1 MILKDG
7 IKILLL
13 GIFIWVDSIG
23 YAQFYSE
30 GTIYYTRRTNL
41 QKRFTDQRM
50 KRFVNEDNKIKND
63 RFSLAFND
71 TISVFKYLPPATA
84 DDMAWLTS
92 KNEYFQYLNPNKQ
105 LTVFQFFGTSVYVKD
120 SLPVRAWK
128 MTDGKRT
135 ICGFNC
141 RKAIYEK
148 NDSTRIYAWYA
159 PNILPSIGPEGFCG
173 LPGTI
178 LGIATEDGG
187 IIYFADKVDFSTAP
201 KSESLAVEI
210 GKNKLFTLKEL
221 RNKLEKDYGN
231 TPWGKRMFDDMFRW
245 L

>member
-1 MILKDG
+1 MTLKAG
-7 IKILLL
+7 INIFLLAVFV
-13 GIFIWVDSIG
+13 GIEFIG
-23 YAQFYSE
+23 NAQFYNA

-50 KRFVNEDNKIKND
+50 KRFVNEENKIKND
-63 RFSLAFND
+63 RFSLSFND
-71 TISVFKYLPPATA
+71 TISVFKYIAPTTQE
-84 DDMAWLTS
+84 DMAWLTS
-92 KNEYFQYLNPNKQ
+92 KNEYYQYLTPNRQ
-105 LTVFQFFGTSVYVKD
+105 LTIFQFFGSQVYVKD
-120 SLPVRAWK
+120 SLPERPWK
-128 MTDGKRT
+128 ITDSKRT

-141 RKAIYEK
+141 RKAIYQK

-159 PNILPSIGPEGFCG
+159 PNIIPSIGPEGFCG
-173 LPGTI
+173 LPGAI

-187 IIYFADKVDFSTAP
+187 IIYFADKVDFSLPP
-201 KSESLAVEI
+201 KNDALTVEL

-221 RNKLEKDYGN
+221 RDKLEKDYGN

>member
-50 KRFVNEDNKIKND
+50 KRFINEDNKIKND

-71 TISVFKYLPPATA
+71 TISVFKYLSPATA

-105 LTVFQFFGTSVYVKD
+105 LTIFQFFGTSVYVKD

-128 MTDGKRT
+128 MTDGKRK

-141 RKAIYEK
+141 RKATYEK

-210 GKNKLFTLKEL
+210 GKNKLFTLREL
-221 RNKLEKDYGN
+221 RDKLEKDYGN
-231 TPWGKRMFDDMFRW
+231 TPWGKRMFVDMFRW

>member
-173 LPGTI
+173 LPGAI

>member
-92 KNEYFQYLNPNKQ
+92 KNEYFQYLNPSKQ

-210 GKNKLFTLKEL
+210 GKNKLFTLREL
-221 RNKLEKDYGN
+221 REKLEKDYGN